1 MIGREIMVEDKVE
14 EEAEEMALIMEDRGR
29 VDRKVKGLLFRKE
42 KESQEKIRKK
52 KKDLRFRR
60 ATLGL

>member
-14 EEAEEMALIMEDRGR
+14 EEVEEMALIMEDRDR

-60 ATLGL
+60 AT